1 MNGEGRNT
9 RKPKMC
15 RKLPMRLSWLLAT
28 GQPGLARYAC
38 LVHSIGILGA
48 VSASYMKTFCQF
60 FCLMEKTSVT
70 GDDVA
75 EGVCEILMNAEAAVC
90 EELNNALSV
99 RTPVFVYTL
108 LSVHCYLF

>member
-1 MNGEGRNT
+1 M
-9 RKPKMC
+9 
-15 RKLPMRLSWLLAT
+15 
-28 GQPGLARYAC
+28 
-38 LVHSIGILGA
+38 
-48 VSASYMKTFCQF
+48 
-60 FCLMEKTSVT
+60 T

-108 LSVHCYLF
+108 LSVHCYLFNGCSLLLQLPFYLIINNT